1 MEISIYHRS
10 DTAERI
16 ILYSVGEEERRLF
29 EVFAKRIKKGT
40 TRIAVRDDEM
50 FLISGPKEIQALI
63 TSDYKVFLEN
73 RLKLANSKMKL
84 DFGNQN
90 KLIIDFT

>member
-1 MEISIYHRS
+1 
-10 DTAERI
+10 
-16 ILYSVGEEERRLF
+16 
-29 EVFAKRIKKGT
+29 
-40 TRIAVRDDEM
+40 M
-50 FLISGPKEIQALI
+50 FLISGPKEIQAWI